1 MQETFRLCFTVVL
14 AHLLGDF
21 PLQSSRLAAQ
31 KLRHWWGHGW
41 HGGIHLVVLL
51 LALRTFIPSQPWS
64 NGRLLT
70 GIAAYITAH
79 TLIDLARQQVIK
91 RGIPVGSTSIFFLAD
106 QALHLATII
115 ALTVFFAETNWQVL
129 RSQLTVSSATKDL
142 MLSAGVVY
150 AAGVFAGG
158 HLIRSMTRGLLGGV
172 SVRLG
177 ESVEQ
182 LTNAGLYIGW
192 LERLL
197 VVTAVVLRSPALIGL
212 ILTAES
218 SARFPEMKESKFAEY
233 FLIGT
238 LLSVSIALLG
248 GLVLL
253 KLWYG
258 AVSLQ

>member
-1 MQETFRLCFTVVL
+1 MQGTLRLFLTVAL

-31 KLRHWWGHGW
+31 KLRHWWGHCW

-51 LALRTFIPSQPWS
+51 LALRIFIPSQPWS
-64 NGRLLT
+64 NGRLLA
-70 GIAAYITAH
+70 GIAAYIAAH

-91 RGIPVGSTSIFFLAD
+91 RGIPVGSTSIFLAD

-115 ALTVFFAETNWQVL
+115 ALTVFLAEANWQVL
-129 RSQLTVSSATKDL
+129 RSQLTVPSATRDL
-142 MLSAGVVY
+142 LLSGGVVY
-150 AAGVFAGG
+150 AAVVFAGG
-158 HLIRSMTRGLLGGV
+158 YLIRSMTRGLLGGV

-197 VVTAVVLRSPALIGL
+197 VVTAVVLHSPALIGL
-212 ILTAES
+212 ILTAKS
-218 SARFPEMKESKFAEY
+218 IARFPEMKESKFAEY